1 MPFDLR
7 MKSWSSFKRIIYGL
21 WGISQV
27 VFFSWAYFIYEQEH
41 STPTSIQIGGLH
53 RPPHQMLVTYSLL
66 LRRKQITANKQ
77 VQVFFCRYNSIAH
90 QIGNIKKKKTQFL
103 SSFQRLRYEQ
113 KNTLKI
119 KRKHLSLFIAWKK
132 TEIDFSNS
140 FLFMIKLIKW
150 KVLHRPLN

>member
-1 MPFDLR
+1 

-27 VFFSWAYFIYEQEH
+27 IFFSRAYFIYEQEH
-41 STPTSIQIGGLH
+41 STPTSNQIGGLH
-53 RPPHQMLVTYSLL
+53 RLPHQMLATYSLL
-66 LRRKQITANKQ
+66 FGRKQITANKQ

-90 QIGNIKKKKTQFL
+90 QFGNIKKKKTQFL

-119 KRKHLSLFIAWKK
+119 KREHFSLFIAWEKRQS
-132 TEIDFSNS
+132 IFQ
-140 FLFMIKLIKW
+140 FIFFMVKLIKW
-150 KVLHRPLN
+150 KVLHRPLDL

>member
-27 VFFSWAYFIYEQEH
+27 VFFSLAYFIYEQEH

-90 QIGNIKKKKTQFL
+90 QFGNIKKKKDSVFIKF
-103 SSFQRLRYEQ
+103 SKASLRAEKYVENQ
-113 KNTLKI
+113 TKAFVVVYCMKK
-119 KRKHLSLFIAWKK
+119 KRKSIFPIHFCSW
-132 TEIDFSNS
+132 SN
-140 FLFMIKLIKW
+140 W
-150 KVLHRPLN
+150 